1 MKRDW
6 REKMHEIIYEADSKE
21 GKLFDVVLLWLI
33 LASVVLVM
41 LGSVKSLDAKYHET
55 FNIAEWAITILFS
68 IEYICRIICI
78 KKPKNY
84 IFSFYGL
91 IDFASTIPKYLSLFF
106 VGTGALLAFRSL
118 RLLRMFRILKLGAYV
133 GESNNLQKALYA
145 SKTKILVF
153 LFAIIILCT
162 ILGTVMYLVEDE
174 SAGFSSIPKSIYWAI
189 VTMTTVGYGDIA
201 PQTVLGQLIASLVM
215 ILGYGII
222 AIPTGIVTSEIT
234 RQGMRKEDMSTLS
247 CSNCSAG
254 NHSSSAEFCYKCGE
268 KLRL

>member
-6 REKMHEIIYEADSKE
+6 RDKMHEVIYEADTKE

-41 LGSVKSLDAKYHET
+41 LGSVKSLDAKYHEA
-55 FNIAEWAITILFS
+55 FNITEWVITIIFS
-68 IEYICRIICI
+68 IEYVCRIICI
-78 KKPKNY
+78 KKPSSY

-106 VGTGALLAFRSL
+106 IGTGSLLAFRSL

-133 GESNNLQKALYA
+133 GESNKLQKALYA

-153 LFAIIILCT
+153 LFAIVILCT

-174 SAGFSSIPKSIYWAI
+174 SAGFTSIPKSIYWAI
-189 VTMTTVGYGDIA
+189 VTMTTVGYSDIA
-201 PQTVLGQLIASLVM
+201 PQTVLGQFIASIVM

-234 RQGMRKEDMSTLS
+234 RQSMRKDEILTKSCPS
-247 CSNCSAG
+247 CSAE
-254 NHSSSAEFCYKCGE
+254 NHSYSAEFCYKCGE
-268 KLRL
+268 KLHP